1 MRTPIRILLADDHA
15 ILREGLRALLQDD
28 PAMEVVGE
36 AENGHNAVAQ
46 ARLLHPDVVIMDIT
60 MPLLNGLEATRQIKQ
75 EDPQA
80 QILILT
86 MHQHEEYIAQV
97 LQAGA
102 AGYVLKAAASNE
114 LVSAIKAVAQGGSFF
129 SPSIAR
135 SIANSYI
142 NRMFAGSSVD
152 PYEELTTRER
162 EVLQLVA
169 EGYTNRQIADLLTL
183 SVKTVQTHRMHL
195 MQKLELHSR
204 DDVIKYAIHKKIIAA
219 DYLSGS

>member
-1 MRTPIRILLADDHA
+1 MSSPIRILLADDHA

-28 PAMEVVGE
+28 SDIEVVGE
-36 AENGHNAVAQ
+36 ADNGHTAVAQ
-46 ARLLHPDVVIMDIT
+46 ARLLHPDVIIMDIS

-75 EDPQA
+75 ESPDS

-102 AGYVLKAAASNE
+102 AGYILKHAASNE

-129 SPSIAR
+129 SPSVAR
-135 SIANSYI
+135 SIADSYVAQ
-142 NRMFAGSSVD
+142 MYSGPSSD
-152 PYEELTTRER
+152 PYDELTSRER

-169 EGYTNRQIADLLTL
+169 EGYTNREIADLLIL

-195 MQKLELHSR
+195 MQKLGLHNR
-204 DDVIKYAIHKKIIAA
+204 DDVIKYALHKKII
-219 DYLSGS
+219 LSE